1 MRNPARIVC
10 RGRPRCFDP
19 ERGVEVAAR
28 LFRERGYDAVGVAE
42 LGRAIGIKPPS
53 FYAAYGS
60 KKALLARVLKRYG
73 ACDGGFVDDLAQPG
87 RPLTETAAALF
98 AAAANAYTAD
108 PKARGC
114 LVLEGTRNSTD
125 EEACA
130 LTRAAHEAL
139 RGRLVEWIAAAAPDA
154 AGELSDFVLVTL
166 AGLSAEARRG
176 ADRDKLRVSARIAA
190 AGFGAEVERLGLSA
204 LSKRPVTAGDR
215 DHSPQTNRIIGMP
228 TAVTIT
234 SSGRPRRQ

>member
-19 ERGVEVAAR
+19 EAGVEVAAR

-60 KKALLARVLKRYG
+60 KKALLSRVLKRYC
-73 ACDGGFVDDLAQPG
+73 ACDGGFVEELARPG
-87 RPLTETAAALF
+87 RPLADTAAALF
-98 AAAANAYTAD
+98 AAAADAYTAD

-114 LVLEGTRNSTD
+114 LVLEGTRNSAD
-125 EEACA
+125 PDARA

-139 RGRLVEWIAAAAPDA
+139 RERLVGWIAAEAPDA
-154 AGELSDFVLVTL
+154 ADHLADFVLVTL
-166 AGLSAEARRG
+166 AGLSAASRRG
-176 ADRDKLRVSARIAA
+176 ADRDALRVSARIAA
-190 AGFGAEVERLGLSA
+190 AGFRAEVERLGAPEA
-204 LSKRPVTAGDR
+204 LTLAMPASGASSRPAMG
-215 DHSPQTNRIIGMP
+215 
-228 TAVTIT
+228 
-234 SSGRPRRQ
+234 